1 MSDPLLQRCPGL
13 QHHTIAAAAPYGLPL
28 HHSTLASY
36 LAHLHYTPHSVG
48 KWHLGFHQAL
58 SAPCS
63 DNVSHFLILGH
74 LKDCQALLTD
84 GEPGSLH
91 AHQAGLSVAHRVLGG
106 HAGLL

>member
-28 HHSTLASY
+28 HHSTLASH
-36 LAHLHYTPHSVG
+36 LARLHYTPHSVG

-58 SAPCS
+58 ATLCS

-74 LKDCQALLTD
+74 LKDWQALIN

-91 AHQAGLSVAHRVLGG
+91 AHQAGLLVAHRVLGG